1 MNFRTGTG
9 SSNLFYTDAQYV
21 RHFSE
26 LVHLERKAQVEFHL
40 REIRRLSGRARERV
54 GRAVLNLRPKYEGVG
69 FGSRHILRLSRAD
82 MPEHEIRNGDVVL
95 VSRGSPLKEGQ
106 TGTVVEAG
114 ARYFLVAFDA
124 KPPRW
129 LLSAKKLRIDLYVN
143 DITFQRM
150 LGALKFVET
159 GRSVFPLPVLL
170 GTGHVEVDE
179 EPVGRWFNA
188 ALNDVQRTAVRLAMG
203 SSPLFLIHGPPGTGK
218 TITCAEVVMQAVE
231 RDERVLI
238 TADSNTAVDNL
249 LEVLVKRGVRAVRI
263 GHPARIYPDL
273 RRVSLDVLVESTPR
287 YREVLEI
294 RAEIEKIR
302 ARQEEQT
309 RPAPQKRRGLSD
321 EQIMELA
328 AVGRGTR
335 GLEPRE
341 LQSMARWIELQRK
354 IDALYGDLRS
364 IVSEA
369 ISDVL
374 ENAQVVA
381 TTNSTSGS
389 EFLRDMVFDLA
400 VVDEATQ
407 ATEPS
412 TLIPLVR
419 ARRAVMAGDHR
430 QLPPT
435 VISMEA
441 KTRLEIS
448 MFERLISVYPDAS
461 LMLRVQYR
469 MNRKIMEFSGRRF
482 YGGKLI
488 AHESVRDIV
497 LSDILPGPGRD
508 LLDDT
513 PIVFIDTGGAH
524 GERQRHCSKSHEN
537 WMEAVIVGRLLDTL
551 ISAGISPEHIGVISP
566 YDDQVTLIRRG
577 APEGVEV
584 KTVDGFQGR
593 EKEVIILSLV
603 RSNEEGRIGFLRDLR
618 RLNVAITRA
627 RRKLYIVGDSTTLS
641 SEETYK
647 DLLKYIASEG
657 RVFTVDDVLGPTGGD
672 GAGL

>member
-1 MNFRTGTG
+1 M
-9 SSNLFYTDAQYV
+9 
-21 RHFSE
+21 
-26 LVHLERKAQVEFHL
+26 
-40 REIRRLSGRARERV
+40 
-54 GRAVLNLRPKYEGVG
+54 
-69 FGSRHILRLSRAD
+69 
-82 MPEHEIRNGDVVL
+82 
-95 VSRGSPLKEGQ
+95 
-106 TGTVVEAG
+106 
-114 ARYFLVAFDA
+114 
-124 KPPRW
+124 
-129 LLSAKKLRIDLYVN
+129 
-143 DITFQRM
+143 
-150 LGALKFVET
+150 
-159 GRSVFPLPVLL
+159 
-170 GTGHVEVDE
+170 
-179 EPVGRWFNA
+179 
-188 ALNDVQRTAVRLAMG
+188 
-203 SSPLFLIHGPPGTGK
+203 
-218 TITCAEVVMQAVE
+218 MQAVE
-231 RDERVLI
+231 RGERVLI

-249 LEVLVKRGVRAVRI
+249 LEILVKRGVRAVRI

-273 RRVSLDVLVESTPR
+273 RRVSLDVLVERTPR

-302 ARQEEQT
+302 ARQEEHT
-309 RPAPQKRRGLSD
+309 RPVPQRRRGLSD

-328 AVGRGTR
+328 AVGRGSR
-335 GLEPRE
+335 GLEPGE

-354 IDALYGDLRS
+354 VDTLYGDLRD
-364 IVSEA
+364 IVAEA

-374 ENAQVVA
+374 ESAQVIA

-412 TLIPLVR
+412 ALIPLVR
-419 ARRAVMAGDHR
+419 AKKVIMAGDHR

-435 VISMEA
+435 VISMDA
-441 KTRLEIS
+441 KNRLEIS
-448 MFERLISVYPDAS
+448 MFERLISLYPEAS
-461 LMLRVQYR
+461 VMLRVQYR
-469 MNRKIMEFSGRRF
+469 MNRKIMEFPCHRF

-497 LSDILPGPGRD
+497 LSDILTGPGHG

-513 PIVFIDTGGAH
+513 PMVFIDTEGAH
-524 GERQRHCSKSHEN
+524 TERQRHGSKSHEN
-537 WMEAVIVGRLLDTL
+537 WMEAVIVDRLLHML
-551 ISAGISPEHIGVISP
+551 ISAGVPPDHIGVISP

-627 RRKLYIVGDSTTLS
+627 RRKLYMVGDSTTLA
-641 SEETYK
+641 SEPTYR
-647 DLLKYIASEG
+647 DLLKYIAGEG
-657 RVFTVDDVLGPTGGD
+657 RVFTVYDVLGSRGGD
-672 GAGL
+672 GAGLY